1 MSHTQ
6 FSCMDKFYQL
16 FNQQNIELIKCA
28 RLGYQLKVGVI
39 TYWSL
44 AWHPNHSV
52 SLLLSPCS
60 SCGQGMVLQWFNSH
74 EYGFSSGQHCQD
86 SHCPNFEDNIL
97 FYLLWPNGGQISL
110 FRGWGVRPYLRKSW
124 ASWIIY
130 ASCKIGSDVWGSLIM
145 GSATQ
150 MYLSLKNIIMNKQK

>member
-1 MSHTQ
+1 MIEYWNLQLWNMSHTQ

-28 RLGYQLKVGVI
+28 RLGYQLKVG
-39 TYWSL
+39 
-44 AWHPNHSV
+44 
-52 SLLLSPCS
+52 
-60 SCGQGMVLQWFNSH
+60 GQGMVLQWFNSH